1 MEKVKVMI
9 VDDSRVSCAMLEG
22 ILSKT
27 NFEVC
32 ATARNCAEAV
42 EHFKR
47 SRPTVITMDMNLPDA
62 DGIECSR
69 LIHGIDPHV
78 KIVMISA
85 MKDAKLMLQG
95 RAAGIS
101 SFLQKPINTNELI
114 DTMMIL
120 CQQKVGTIAVYRE
133 SYVVPFAKAMQQS
146 LFQLLGVD
154 CEPRIDL
161 DETGFLEVDGVA
173 VIVGLTG
180 YPLGRL
186 IVYMDKEAMAHFTRT
201 MLNESADADVSDA
214 EACDAVEEAAN
225 IIGGRGVSRI
235 NDIFKDKEI
244 RVTPPGTICGT
255 EIRIANPKLTSF
267 KITAATPWGNIYMN
281 VGFAGGE

>member
-1 MEKVKVMI
+1 
-9 VDDSRVSCAMLEG
+9 MLEG
-22 ILSKT
+22 ILAKT

-32 ATARNCAEAV
+32 ATAKNCAEAV
-42 EHFKR
+42 ENFKR
-47 SRPTVITMDMNLPDA
+47 TRPMMVTMDMNLPDA

-69 LIHGIDPHV
+69 RIHEINPQV

-85 MKDAKLMLQG
+85 MKDVKLMLQG
-95 RAAGIS
+95 RAVGIS
-101 SFLQKPINTNELI
+101 SFLQKPIDTNELI
-114 DTMMIL
+114 DTMMVL

-133 SYVVPFAKAMQQS
+133 SYVIPFVKAMQQS
-146 LFQLLGVD
+146 LFQLLGSD
-154 CEPRIDL
+154 NEPMIEL
-161 DETGFLEVDGVA
+161 DETSFLKVSGVA
-173 VIVGLTG
+173 VIIGLTG

-186 IVYMDKEAMAHFTRT
+186 IVYMDKDAMCHFARI
-201 MLNESADADVSDA
+201 MLNKPAAAEVTDA

-267 KITAATPWGNIYMN
+267 RITVTASWGKIYMN

>member
-1 MEKVKVMI
+1 
-9 VDDSRVSCAMLEG
+9 MLEG
-22 ILSKT
+22 ILAKT

-32 ATARNCAEAV
+32 ATAKNCAEAV
-42 EHFKR
+42 ENFKR
-47 SRPTVITMDMNLPDA
+47 TRPMMVTMDMNLPDA

-69 LIHGIDPHV
+69 RIHEINPQV

-85 MKDAKLMLQG
+85 MKDVKLMLQG
-95 RAAGIS
+95 RAVGIS
-101 SFLQKPINTNELI
+101 SFLQKPIDTNELI
-114 DTMMIL
+114 DTMMVL

-133 SYVVPFAKAMQQS
+133 SYVIPFVKAMQQS
-146 LFQLLGVD
+146 LFQLLGSD
-154 CEPRIDL
+154 NEPMIEL
-161 DETGFLEVDGVA
+161 DETSFLKVSGVA
-173 VIVGLTG
+173 VIIGLTG

-186 IVYMDKEAMAHFTRT
+186 IVYMDKDAMCHFARI
-201 MLNESADADVSDA
+201 MLNKPATAEVTDA

-267 KITAATPWGNIYMN
+267 RITVTASWGKIYMN

>member
-1 MEKVKVMI
+1 
-9 VDDSRVSCAMLEG
+9 
-22 ILSKT
+22 
-27 NFEVC
+27 
-32 ATARNCAEAV
+32 
-42 EHFKR
+42 
-47 SRPTVITMDMNLPDA
+47 
-62 DGIECSR
+62 
-69 LIHGIDPHV
+69 
-78 KIVMISA
+78 
-85 MKDAKLMLQG
+85 MLQG

-186 IVYMDKEAMAHFTRT
+186 IVYMDKEAM
-201 MLNESADADVSDA
+201 D
-214 EACDAVEEAAN
+214 
-225 IIGGRGVSRI
+225 SRFHYEGKGQWGLTEW
-235 NDIFKDKEI
+235 N
-244 RVTPPGTICGT
+244 PP
-255 EIRIANPKLTSF
+255 EVKRSHSTSRSGS
-267 KITAATPWGNIYMN
+267 TAASSSKTVRRREKLLEGIQ
-281 VGFAGGE
+281 EES